1 MFSYLP
7 LRFQKAVKRI
17 NANFIYEFRIRAN
30 RPVMVN
36 YGGVYRFLCED
47 GLSEQKGMIAAKEE
61 IDAILL
67 EASEHSFYSVTE
79 ELKNGYLTT
88 SKGERI
94 GIAGKG
100 VCEDKKVL
108 SMANIDSLCIRIPH
122 FIKGA
127 SAAIAPF
134 CYEEELQSTLI
145 VAKPGRGKTTI
156 LRDIVFEIDK
166 KLHYNIA
173 VIDDRGEFALCN
185 QCTMCD
191 ILSEIPKEEGIN
203 YAIRALRPDIIV
215 LDELL
220 PQEISSIQRA
230 LGLGVIVFASM
241 HANTI
246 RFAPDG
252 FSRYV
257 LLGEEIGSL
266 SGIYDGDK
274 KLVYG

>member
-7 LRFQKAVKRI
+7 LRLLKAVRRV
-17 NANFIYEFRIRAN
+17 NANLLYELRIRAN

-36 YGGVYRFLCED
+36 YGGIYRFLAEEGVSD
-47 GLSEQKGMIAAKEE
+47 KRGMVASKEE

-88 SKGERI
+88 SEGERI
-94 GIAGKG
+94 GVAGKG
-100 VCEDKKVL
+100 ICEEKRVL
-108 SMANIDSLCIRIPH
+108 SMADIHSLCIRIPH
-122 FIKGA
+122 LVAGA
-127 SAAIAPF
+127 SKELASH
-134 CYEEELQSTLI
+134 CYEPELHNTLI

-166 KLHYNIA
+166 KIRHNIV
-173 VIDDRGEFALCN
+173 VIDDRGEFTLCK

-191 ILSEIPKEEGIN
+191 IISDIPKEQGIS
-203 YAIRALRPDIIV
+203 YAVRALRPDV
-215 LDELL
+215 VVVDELL
-220 PQEISSIQRA
+220 PSEISAIQRA
-230 LGLGVIVFASM
+230 MGLGVFVFASM
-241 HANTI
+241 HGDSL

-257 LLGEEIGSL
+257 LLGNEIGSL
-266 SGIYDGDK
+266 SGIYDKDK
-274 KLVYG
+274 NRLYG